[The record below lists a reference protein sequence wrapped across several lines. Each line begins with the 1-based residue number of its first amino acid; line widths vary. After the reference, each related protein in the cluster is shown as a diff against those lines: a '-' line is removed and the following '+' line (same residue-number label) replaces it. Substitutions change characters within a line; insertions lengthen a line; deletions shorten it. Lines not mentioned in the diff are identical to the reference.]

1 MRVLP
6 FILLVVKLMEQQS
19 FYYWEEMDEEILG
32 LHKQDIATSKRDS
45 EK

>member
-1 MRVLP
+1 MRILP
-6 FILLVVKLMEQQS
+6 FILLVVRLMEQQP